1 MSETKRMANAANRMW
16 PQAQEGFQT
25 GLEASSRSFSEANK
39 GVQSMA
45 AELTDFS
52 KRRWDD
58 VFRTWEHLLR
68 APHLGD
74 VVEAQTQY
82 SQRAFDA
89 YTSEWTKL
97 GEMTVGMVRDASKP
111 IENASRRSQ

>member
-1 MSETKRMANAANRMW
+1 MQETKRMTDEATRMGR
-16 PQAQEGFQT
+16 QAQEGFQT
-25 GLEASSRSFSEANK
+25 GLEAVSRSFSDANK

-68 APHLGD
+68 ARHLGD

-111 IENASRRSQ
+111 VENASRRS